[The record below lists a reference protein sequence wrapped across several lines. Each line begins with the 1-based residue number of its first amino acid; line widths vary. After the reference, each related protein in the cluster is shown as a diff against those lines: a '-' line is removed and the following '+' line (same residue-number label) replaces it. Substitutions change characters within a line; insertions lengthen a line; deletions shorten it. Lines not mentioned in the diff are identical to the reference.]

1 MRIPLEMGEAEP
13 QQLVIVPQ
21 ILIVALKE
29 VATRMKGHTTW
40 STILRI
46 CPTMKTADVT
56 TYETTL
62 IVASMV
68 KTCGIGLMS
77 VVLGA
82 HLIQRMNPFTFVK
95 GLQKSKTIPSTNR
108 LRICRSK

>member
-1 MRIPLEMGEAEP
+1 MGEAEP
-13 QQLVIVPQ
+13 QQLVIMPQ
-21 ILIVALKE
+21 TPIVALKE

-40 STILRI
+40 PTILRI

-68 KTCGIGLMS
+68 KTCGIRLMS
-77 VVLGA
+77 AVLDA
-82 HLIQRMNPFTFVK
+82 RIIQMMSPSIFDK
-95 GLQKSKTIPSTNR
+95 GSQKFKTILSTNR